1 MPDDA
6 PPHAGHVP
14 DERGPDVGGG
24 APPFTVWGIDRGRE
38 FGGAGWVEA
47 GDGSVSVVL
56 ASSARAGVAGAVGRF
71 FYPTAAVDGAR
82 VEIAAAAATPTGHEG
97 RAQLTIFL
105 GGGDVLEV
113 TGAPKAVRALARQLE
128 DDACALT
135 EQTLPLRGL
144 GSHRANPGS
153 DHDRFYGPLLA
164 SRRAAER
171 ADDAAG
177 RVSAFDAVVIG
188 RALDATLAAF
198 AADRFPDD
206 APDRR
211 ALEAELREHAAPV
224 HAALERLAAAAAGA
238 RAAADDARFLRWR
251 EWAAVV
257 RDVFAAADVA
267 WLASVPTLC
276 DSRGRRGR
284 LWRRLLGGF
293 GRGARSA

>member
-6 PPHAGHVP
+6 RAATAG
-14 DERGPDVGGG
+14 DEGVAAP
-24 APPFTVWGIDRGRE
+24 PPFTVWGIDRGRE
-38 FGGAGWVEA
+38 FGGPGWVEL
-47 GDGSVSVVL
+47 GDGGVAVL
-56 ASSARAGVAGAVGRF
+56 VARAPRSAPASADAERAVAGRF
-71 FYPTAAVDGAR
+71 FYPIAAVDGSRIDVAPVSEAR
-82 VEIAAAAATPTGHEG
+82 EA

-113 TGAPKAVRALARQLE
+113 TGAPAAVRALARQLE

-164 SRRAAER
+164 ARRAAER

-177 RVSAFDAVVIG
+177 RVSAFDAAAIG
-188 RALDATLAAF
+188 RALDAALAAF

-257 RDVFAAADVA
+257 RDVFAAADAA